1 MKLYIKSSTT
11 NSDYEPDIVLYVSNR
26 LVYEGSPYSY
36 ELTSS
41 IKELCMNPD
50 VRESFINWL
59 LECGFTEDDFDYDIV
74 NPDADESFKAGDVA
88 NAVTDEI
95 RMHYDEDEDFYLDGM
110 GSMNLECFL
119 AKDKVGAST
128 AVSKK
133 RYVRS
138 NADSRPDYSK
148 FSAWRDSDTCVVI
161 DGEKCWY
168 SKYKAYIDDNYT
180 LEILQKYNIVTD
192 TLYYVLLIFRGYKD
206 MDVIETQFTN
216 PQEAM
221 EYVET
226 TLIPEIIEN

>member
-1 MKLYIKSSTT
+1 MKLYIKSNTT
-11 NSDYEPDIVLYVSNR
+11 NTNREPDIVLYVSNR

-36 ELTSS
+36 ELTYS

-59 LECGFTEDDFDYDIV
+59 LEFGMSEEEFDYDPSATDDFMA
-74 NPDADESFKAGDVA
+74 NDVA
-88 NAVTDEI
+88 YAVTDEI
-95 RMHYDEDEDFYLDGM
+95 RACYGEDEDFYLDGM

-180 LEILQKYNIVTD
+180 LEILPKYNIVTD
-192 TLYYVLLIFRGYKD
+192 RY
-206 MDVIETQFTN
+206 ES
-216 PQEAM
+216 
-221 EYVET
+221 
-226 TLIPEIIEN
+226 